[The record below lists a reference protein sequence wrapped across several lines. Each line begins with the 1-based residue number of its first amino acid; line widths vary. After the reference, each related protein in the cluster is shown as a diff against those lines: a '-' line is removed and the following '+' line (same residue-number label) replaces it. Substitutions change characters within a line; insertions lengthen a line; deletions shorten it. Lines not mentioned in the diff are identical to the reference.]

1 MLNINFSLM
10 KNAYN
15 FQVHFTS
22 WCKSFS
28 ALPFKSNKLYAVLMV
43 CCLPLLVQASPDFS
57 IFYDGSSIQL
67 SDQMGGNDVIT
78 VTQVGGD
85 IQFDVPGRTYAING
99 GATLNF
105 PVSISLAGV
114 DDLVIFGGEGND
126 VINIGAF
133 VTALPDLNIGG
144 GAGDDVVN
152 FGGDLTFLTD
162 ASLDVNLQN
171 DDNII
176 GTDKIVLAA
185 GVNLRLSGTG
195 EAVLKASQT
204 ILVNTGGSVETVDG
218 NLTVEA
224 NLQAAPSVGNFQGV
238 RLLGGLLSV
247 TGDGYLTVKGKGGNN
262 AAGFQMGVSITSSAK
277 ISGGDIHA
285 VLVQGWGGPS
295 SGARNYGVGVESI
308 SEISSLGGSVTV
320 IGNGGGT
327 GPSTFSPGVWV
338 LSGSLVT
345 AGGDGD
351 VTVTG
356 TGCTACDGINHSGIV
371 VGTSNTRITSTNG
384 NVTVSGFGGG
394 TAISGSNFGVDVSAG
409 GFIFAGGAGNVKVT
423 GTAGIG
429 SGGSLKGVSVA
440 AGTAITAQGTGA
452 VTVKGTGRESTGNFN
467 IGVANSGLISSTNA
481 DVSVTGFA
489 GGKGVSSSNYGVL
502 IQNVGGMPAAI
513 SANGNGKAKV
523 VGNGAYDAS
532 GNFNHG
538 VLVSGN
544 LAFIDSDN
552 GNVEVIGT
560 GGGSG
565 ASGSNVGVK
574 LELQALIFAGGS
586 GTVSVQGLGG
596 KGTGIGNIGVSVE
609 SASLIN
615 SGGGNVTVLGTGTG
629 TGISGQNHGVQVTS
643 NVANYS
649 SIQAGTNGNVSV
661 RGTAGNGV
669 TGADNYGVMVTTN
682 GQIISVNGNLEVI
695 GQGGGQAPASN
706 GVGVVVR
713 ISGRIVASGAGI
725 VTIKGTGGTGVGP
738 SNIGVLLQNTSLV
751 SSGIGNITIT
761 GIEGT
766 SSMSN
771 GIKMTETALI
781 SSAANIELIA
791 NSILIGSAASITNNS
806 NNTVTLRQFTVGI
819 AINLGPITDPVGGP
833 LNLADAELDR
843 ITTGKLVIGNTVSGS
858 ITLSS
863 PITRPSQTD
872 MTLITAGAINLDVS
886 SINTAG
892 GLLTFQAA
900 QGVNP
905 KAAGVD
911 VEVGTVAFASG
922 TALNIQINGMV
933 PDAGYNQLN
942 VVGIVNLTGSK
953 LNLSGSFIQPQ
964 CSPVII
970 IKNDGAD
977 AVIGTFNGLPEGFVF
992 VNYLGSGK
1000 NVSISYVGG
1009 DGNDVV
1015 LIERVIPIVACPA
1028 NIVKP
1033 NDFGTCGRVIGFL
1046 GTPLVTEN
1054 CGYNAVNN
1062 APAGGLFD
1070 IGETKVTWVIT
1081 DANGNSASCIQ
1092 TVTINDT
1099 EFPTFVCPANV
1110 EVLNQEG
1117 VDCGAEVD
1125 FILTASDNCPGFV
1138 VDQNYF
1144 SGDVFEMGINYIKA
1158 TVTDASG
1165 NETECN
1171 FKITVDPRPE
1181 VCNGIDDDCD
1191 GYTDELQDWEIDT
1204 KLFASDPATLNQ
1216 YGQSVDMKGDWAIT
1230 GSNQKNAA
1238 GEQRGTAYILYRDAT
1253 TGAWGQ
1259 VEQLFPDNTSLGDLF
1274 FGAKVAMGNGF
1285 CAVSA
1290 RLDDENGAD
1299 AGAVYIFQHNG
1310 PNPGDWVFYQKILG
1324 NTAGEQIGSSLDYF
1338 NELLLVGASQNSD
1351 VAAEAGAAYLFAQA
1365 PVGTGNWNL
1374 VKKLEAP
1381 DNNLGDHFG
1390 YDVAVSGNHAV
1401 VTAKDDD
1408 EKGLDAGAAYV
1419 FGKDQG
1425 GANNWGLVK
1434 KIIAADGEV
1443 DDNFGVSVDLDG
1455 AWAVIGANKDDDK
1468 GPESGSAYVF
1478 YQNQGGVSNWGRYTK
1493 LTDYN
1498 GGKGEHYGYD
1508 VSIDGEYIAVGA
1520 RWKRV
1525 FQSRAGAVFV
1535 YHKEVDG
1542 WAEFSMLTDP
1552 ANVYNDQL
1560 GSSVVLDNYYI
1571 LAGIPGEDLPQ
1582 LLTDCGAVL
1591 LFKGVCGDQ
1600 RPSRVRA
1607 ENELLGA
1614 QELAVR
1620 CYPVPFS
1627 QNLTIQLDA
1636 PTAEF
1641 VQVRVF
1647 DFMGRE
1653 VAMLFNDIMEG
1664 SRSIQWNAQGLPSGS
1679 YFVKVST
1686 ASKTVTQSVIHT
1698 K

>member
-1 MLNINFSLM
+1 M
-10 KNAYN
+10 KNVYN
-15 FQVHFTS
+15 FQVYSPVWFRA
-22 WCKSFS
+22 FL
-28 ALPFKSNKLYAVLMV
+28 ARPFKNNRWYAVLTV
-43 CCLPLLVQASPDFS
+43 CCLPFMAHASPDFS

-99 GATLNF
+99 GLTFNF
-105 PVSISLAGV
+105 PVSIPLAGV

-152 FGGDLTFLTD
+152 FGGSITFIPD
-162 ASLDVNLQN
+162 ASLDVNLQD

-176 GTDKIVLAA
+176 GTDRIVIAS
-185 GVNLRLSGTG
+185 GTNLHISGTG
-195 EAVLKASQT
+195 SAVFKASQSIT
-204 ILVNTGGSVETVDG
+204 VFSGASVETEDG

-751 SSGIGNITIT
+751 SSVNGKITIT

-791 NSILIGSAASITNNS
+791 NSILIGTSASITNNA
-806 NNTVTLRQFTVGI
+806 NNSVTLRQWTNGV
-819 AINLGPITDPVGGP
+819 AINLGPSIDPVGGP
-833 LNLADAELDR
+833 LNLSDTELDR
-843 ITTGKLVIGNTVSGS
+843 ITTGKLVIGNNVSGA
-858 ITLSS
+858 ITVSS

-905 KAAGVD
+905 KATGVD
-911 VEVGTVAFASG
+911 VQVGTVAFSSG
-922 TALNIQINGMV
+922 TALNIQINGII
-933 PDAGYNQLN
+933 PDVGYSQLN

-953 LNLSGSFIQPQ
+953 LTLSGSFIQPQ
-964 CSPVII
+964 CAPVVL

-977 AVIGTFNGLPEGFVF
+977 AVIGTFQGLPEGFVF

-1015 LIERVIPIVACPA
+1015 LIERVVPIVTCPA
-1028 NIVKP
+1028 NFVKP
-1033 NDFGTCGRVIGFL
+1033 NDYGVCGRVIGFL

-1054 CGYNAVNN
+1054 CSYSYVND

-1070 IGETKVTWVIT
+1070 IGVTVVTWLIT
-1081 DANGNSASCIQ
+1081 DINGNSASCTQ

-1099 EFPTFVCPANV
+1099 EFPAFVCPANI
-1110 EVLNQEG
+1110 EVLNQEDM
-1117 VDCGAEVD
+1117 DCGAVVD
-1125 FILTASDNCPGFV
+1125 FVVTATDNCPGV
-1138 VDQNYF
+1138 LLEQNYF
-1144 SGDVFEMGINYIKA
+1144 SGDVFEMGFNYVVA
-1158 TVTDASG
+1158 TATDASG
-1165 NETECN
+1165 NITECKFRVLVN
-1171 FKITVDPRPE
+1171 PRPE
-1181 VCNGIDDDCD
+1181 ICNGIDDDCD
-1191 GYTDELQDWEIDT
+1191 GYTDELQDWEIKN
-1204 KLFASDPATLNQ
+1204 KLFATDPDNSNQ
-1216 YGQSVDMKGDWAIT
+1216 YGQSVDMKGDWAIV

-1238 GEQRGTAYILYRDAT
+1238 GEQRGTAYILHRDAT
-1253 TGAWGQ
+1253 SGDWSQAL
-1259 VEQLFPDNTSLGDLF
+1259 QLFPDNTALADLF

-1290 RLDDENGAD
+1290 RLDDENGVD
-1299 AGAVYIFQHNG
+1299 AGAVYLFKYNG

-1324 NTAGEQIGSSLDYF
+1324 TIAGEQIGSSLDYY
-1338 NELLLVGASQNSD
+1338 NELLLVGATQNAD
-1351 VAAEAGAAYLFAQA
+1351 VAAEAGAAYLYAQA
-1365 PVGTGNWNL
+1365 PVGNGNWNL
-1374 VKKLEAP
+1374 VKKLAAP
-1381 DNNLGDHFG
+1381 DSDLGDHFG
-1390 YDVAVSGNHAV
+1390 YDVAISGNHAV

-1408 EKGLDAGAAYV
+1408 EQGVDAGAAYV

-1425 GANNWGLVK
+1425 GANNWGLIK
-1434 KIIAADGEV
+1434 KIMASDGED

-1455 AWAVIGANKDDDK
+1455 AWAVIGAHKDDDK
-1468 GPESGSAYVF
+1468 GPESGSAYIF
-1478 YQNQGGVSNWGRYTK
+1478 YQNHGGVNNWGRHTK

-1498 GGKGEHYGYD
+1498 GAKGEQYGYD
-1508 VSIDGEYIAVGA
+1508 VSIDGEYIAIGA
-1520 RWKRV
+1520 RWERV

-1535 YHKEVDG
+1535 YHKEDTG
-1542 WAEFSMLTDP
+1542 WAEFSRLTDP
-1552 ANVYNDQL
+1552 ANLYNDQL
-1560 GSSVVLDNYYI
+1560 GTSVVLDNFSI
-1571 LAGIPGEDLPQ
+1571 LVGIPGEDLPQ
-1582 LLTDCGAVL
+1582 FIADCGAVL
-1591 LFKGVCGDQ
+1591 VFNGVCGDQ
-1600 RPSRVRA
+1600 RPSRMRT
-1607 ENELLGA
+1607 ENEQLEA
-1614 QELAVR
+1614 QELTVR
-1620 CYPVPFS
+1620 CYPVPFNQTLS
-1627 QNLTIQLDA
+1627 IQIES
-1636 PTAEF
+1636 PKGEI
-1641 VQVRVF
+1641 VQVNVF

-1653 VAMLFNDIMEG
+1653 VAMLFNDTMEG
-1664 SRSIQWNAQGLPSGS
+1664 GRSIQWDASNLPSGN
-1679 YFVKVST
+1679 YFVRVST
-1686 ASKTVTQSVIHT
+1686 AEKSLTQSVIHM